1 MKTIS
6 RTIATTTITALAVTV
21 VNGGI
26 QSEALPPIVFNG
38 EKLSHEKA
46 QKEVVKKYGKDKQI
60 VIKSLDIAEDVYEID
75 FNVFMQHA
83 RKVN

>member
-1 MKTIS
+1 MAKNFHT
-6 RTIATTTITALAVTV
+6 
-21 VNGGI
+21 
-26 QSEALPPIVFNG
+26 
-38 EKLSHEKA
+38 KKA

-75 FNVFMQHA
+75 FDVFMLHA